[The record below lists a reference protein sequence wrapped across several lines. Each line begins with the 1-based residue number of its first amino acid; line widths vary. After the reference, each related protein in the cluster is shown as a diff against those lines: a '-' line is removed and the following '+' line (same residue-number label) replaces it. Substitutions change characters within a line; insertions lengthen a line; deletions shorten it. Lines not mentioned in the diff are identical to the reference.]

1 MAAQPQRPAVGN
13 RQPGGIPKLLQYADR
28 LAAREG
34 KSAELLAPIV
44 AALREITLVQD
55 RINQRLAAAY
65 LGYPAQ
71 HAETHKGGVDTVETT
86 LLPTPITLGS
96 AGAIGS
102 PTEGFASSQ
111 HEHPTTGL
119 DWLLALADLEVDAED
134 GIPVSDVRA
143 RRLLEAILLEL
154 GAIVRL
160 LEGGTE

>member
-1 MAAQPQRPAVGN
+1 MPATPQRPAVGN

-86 LLPTPITLGS
+86 LLPTPITLG
-96 AGAIGS
+96 AVGAIGS

-119 DWLLALADLEVDAED
+119 DWLLALADLEVDVED
-134 GIPVSDVRA
+134 GIPVYDQQMRW
-143 RRLLEAILLEL
+143 LLEMILVETTRIREL
-154 GAIVRL
+154 V
-160 LEGGTE
+160 EGQQ